1 MQKLRGLKRLI
12 ARVCRAAALVAA
24 TLYSRI
30 ASFRLFSDHHH
41 SIASDISVIHHLDG
55 GTGPKSNCEEE
66 KKMNKQMTPAE
77 IEVLQQSFARF
88 APLSEKAT
96 LVGIESAKRSRRSRA
111 RRHDNEIVRCS
122 LWARSGH
129 STLDLRALVFD
140 GILRL
145 RGSEPRYREL
155 LELSSCIEL
164 DPGPIAPSSVAV
176 RILIN

>member
-1 MQKLRGLKRLI
+1 MSAKGQKRTSRQASLLFLANAEVARIETFDRSRLLG
-12 ARVCRAAALVAA
+12 AVPVAA

-96 LVGIESAKRSRRSRA
+96 LVGIESGPLPPPNVPA
-111 RRHDNEIVRCS
+111 
-122 LWARSGH
+122 
-129 STLDLRALVFD
+129 ALALA
-140 GILRL
+140 GMTMK
-145 RGSEPRYREL
+145 
-155 LELSSCIEL
+155 
-164 DPGPIAPSSVAV
+164 
-176 RILIN
+176 